1 MTTCCAWGL
10 GMGDSISSARGPGW
24 MMVSFIFDDGDQIG
38 LQSQIGDI
46 NRD

>member
-1 MTTCCAWGL
+1 
-10 GMGDSISSARGPGW
+10 MGDSISSARGPGW
-24 MMVSFIFDDGDQIG
+24 MMVSFIFNDGDQIG